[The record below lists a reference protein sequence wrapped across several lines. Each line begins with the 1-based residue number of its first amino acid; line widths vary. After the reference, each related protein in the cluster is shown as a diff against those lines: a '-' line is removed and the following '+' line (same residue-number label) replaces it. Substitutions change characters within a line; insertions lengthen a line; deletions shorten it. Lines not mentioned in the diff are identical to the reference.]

1 MARVIGVDAHKAT
14 LTCSAVDE
22 LGREIDSITA
32 ANDGRGFARIVRFAL
47 RVGATRVGIECS
59 GSYGLALAQH
69 LVAAGFDVKE
79 VPGQLVKQLRRAL
92 AKGKNDSLDAL
103 LIARVV
109 AREKKLPPPPLKGV
123 THDLKALVDHRETL
137 LREATRHR
145 NRAHAMLTQLR
156 PGYWRMVPALTS
168 ARRLQAARRLVEDDT
183 GVRAQLL
190 LDTLAR
196 VEELQSSAKVME
208 RQIEALVK
216 ASGTSLTDI
225 VGVSAITAARIL
237 AELRDVGRVSDQSA
251 FGALT
256 GTAPVPAS
264 SGQVRSVEIEP
275 RWQPPAQQGNTHH
288 RTHPDQSRC
297 SCSCISRTET
307 SSRQEPQKRDE
318 MPQEAPCPSRLQAP
332 PRGPRAP
339 FLDIEA

>member
-1 MARVIGVDAHKAT
+1 MAGVIGIDAHKAT

-32 ANDGRGFARIVRFAL
+32 VNDGRGFAKIVRFAQ

-69 LVAAGFDVKE
+69 LVAAGWDVKE
-79 VPGQLVKQLRRAL
+79 VPGQLIKQVRRAL
-92 AKGKNDSLDAL
+92 ARGKDDALDAL

-109 AREKKLPPPPLKGV
+109 AREKNLPPPPRKGV

-168 ARRLQAARRLVEDDT
+168 ARRLQAARRLVEDDA
-183 GVRAQLL
+183 GVRAERLR
-190 LDTLAR
+190 DTLAR
-196 VEELQSSAKVME
+196 VGELQSSAKLIE

-237 AELRDVGRVSDQSA
+237 AA
-251 FGALT
+251 
-256 GTAPVPAS
+256 
-264 SGQVRSVEIEP
+264 
-275 RWQPPAQQGNTHH
+275 
-288 RTHPDQSRC
+288 
-297 SCSCISRTET
+297 
-307 SSRQEPQKRDE
+307 
-318 MPQEAPCPSRLQAP
+318 
-332 PRGPRAP
+332 
-339 FLDIEA
+339 

>member
-22 LGREIDSITA
+22 LGREVDSITA
-32 ANDGRGFARIVRFAL
+32 ANDGRGFARVGRFAL

-69 LVAAGFDVKE
+69 LVAGGWDVKE
-79 VPGQLVKQLRRAL
+79 VPGQLVKQIRRAL

-109 AREKKLPPPPLKGV
+109 VREKNLPPPPLKGV

-156 PGYWRMVPALTS
+156 PGYWRVVPALTS
-168 ARRLQAARRLVEDDT
+168 VRRLQAARRLVEDDA
-183 GVRAQLL
+183 GVRAELL
-190 LDTLAR
+190 RDTLAR
-196 VEELQSSAKVME
+196 VEELQSSAKMIE

-225 VGVSAITAARIL
+225 IGVSVITAARIL
-237 AELRDVGRVSDQSA
+237 AELRDVGRVSNQSA

-264 SGQVRSVEIEP
+264 SGKTD
-275 RWQPPAQQGNTHH
+275 RWRLNRGGNRQLNRAIHTIAL
-288 RTHPDQSRC
+288 TQ
-297 SCSCISRTET
+297 ISH
-307 SSRQEPQKRDE
+307 D
-318 MPQEAPCPSRLQAP
+318 
-332 PRGPRAP
+332 PRAREY
-339 FLDIEA
+339 LDRKREAGKSRKDAMRCLKRHLARVVYRRLVADQTLLLLT